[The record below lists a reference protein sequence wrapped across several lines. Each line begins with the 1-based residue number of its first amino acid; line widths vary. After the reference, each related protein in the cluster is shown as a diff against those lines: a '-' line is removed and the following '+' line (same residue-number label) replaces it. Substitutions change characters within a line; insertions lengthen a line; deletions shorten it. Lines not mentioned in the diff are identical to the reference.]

1 MICHKSNAH
10 YNDGSNASGFNF
22 RAIAS
27 SVIHLRSIPH
37 NSALFLAIKHRNI
50 YGLNKLSTIFSEV
63 SSFVGKPVVPMANM
77 LGK

>member
-10 YNDGSNASGFNF
+10 YNDGSNPSGFNF
-22 RAIAS
+22 RSIAS
-27 SVIHLRSIPH
+27 SVLHLRAIPRK
-37 NSALFLAIKHRNI
+37 SALFLAIKHRNI
-50 YGLNKLSTIFSEV
+50 YGLNKSRTIFSEV